1 MTDSRLPDSWLLNPV
16 LDKFSH
22 EAWRFFTR
30 ALMFC
35 NQQGTDGE
43 IDPLYVRFIWPY
55 GDPSEPV
62 DELLASGWFERR
74 GDLLLIPDWQ
84 AKGQST
90 ADEVEAQ
97 RARKRKS
104 SQSTRDKKKSAQS
117 SSAAGDVSG
126 DVSGDVGQDRLG
138 QDRLGQDSYGE
149 VSWPEVRQPGTPRND
164 EGRDV
169 SHVS

>member
-1 MTDSRLPDSWLLNPV
+1 MTDSRLPDTWLLNPV

-22 EAWRFFTR
+22 EAWRLFTR

-43 IDPLYVRFIWPY
+43 IDPLYIRHIWPY

-74 GDLLLIPDWQ
+74 GSGLMIPEWE

-90 ADEVEAQ
+90 ADEVEAR
-97 RARKRKS
+97 RARKRKNA
-104 SQSTRDKKKSAQS
+104 QTFRDKKK
-117 SSAAGDVSG
+117 VSQTPSITG
-126 DVSGDVGQDRLG
+126 DVSGDVGQERRG
-138 QDRLGQDSYGE
+138 KDRLGQDSYVK
-149 VSWPEVRQPGTPRND
+149 VSWPEVRQPGSSTPTVD
-164 EGRDV
+164 EEIF
-169 SHVS
+169 